1 MLSDLIHLIRIEI
14 IVIIRERTL
23 MPFGHACAQTGMQVS
38 DIYAALRTLI
48 TEVADIYAIM
58 RYIYPWQILQTKSHC
73 VQWS

>member
-48 TEVADIYAIM
+48 TEVADM
-58 RYIYPWQILQTKSHC
+58 PS
-73 VQWS
+73 